1 MRSLHFVNRQY
12 VVEWPAVAK
21 IDPKRYDDYVGRY
34 EGGNNRYAQ
43 VLKDGD
49 RLLNLGVNGRKL
61 ELIRIGEDK
70 FYMADTEVEVTFLR
84 NEKGEVIERQVDVNG
99 KVNRQKKVKEPAAG
113 GN

>member
-1 MRSLHFVNRQY
+1 MGLVEY

-34 EGGNNRYAQ
+34 DGGNNRYAR

-49 RLLNLGVNGRKL
+49 RLLNLTVNGRKL
-61 ELIRIGEDK
+61 ELLRIGEDK

-84 NEKGEVIERQVDVNG
+84 NEKGEIIERQVDVNG
-99 KVNRQKKVKEPAAG
+99 AVSRQKKVKEPAAG